1 MVTKSNLVYS
11 IAAAARI
18 LGKKIFE
25 VRHLPFVVL
34 VRGLLAN
41 GQKFCRFVSKQAF
54 RNHFVDRR
62 KEEAKRIDIVVNPH
76 NQNQFSAISNQS
88 SSIYKLEAQADR
100 IACTCEDYRNQRNI
114 LKGGI
119 CKHGYSVLNHLG
131 FTSLSDYLSR
141 ESSTARIPEPREQ
154 PDIGYVTN
162 RRSSGEP
169 RRKGRSVD

>member
-1 MVTKSNLVYS
+1 MVTKSNLIYS

-25 VRHLPFVVL
+25 VRHMPFVVL

-54 RNHFVDRR
+54 RDHFANRR
-62 KEEAKRIDIVVNPH
+62 KEEAKKIDIMVDPH

-100 IACTCEDYRNQRNI
+100 ITCTCEDYRNQRNI

-119 CKHGYSVLNHLG
+119 CKHGYAVLFHLG
-131 FTSLSDYLSR
+131 FNSLSDYLSR
-141 ESSTARIPEPREQ
+141 IITARIPEPREQ

-162 RRSSGEP
+162 SRSSGEP